1 MKFEPKSREEL
12 SNLLPKGEYKAMVQ
26 SAEEKQSSKGNPMI
40 TLKLEIYDDQG
51 NKRIVSDHLIL
62 IESMMW
68 KLYDFCESAGIMD
81 RYDAGD
87 VSAYDCMDKSVHCK
101 VVQKEAEG
109 DFPAKNEI
117 KSYFLP
123 KSSTAHV
130 PPAAPVKRAAPKN
143 ERVSVASGED
153 PEIPFAWLAFLV
165 PVLSSLVC

>member
-1 MKFEPKSREEL
+1 MKFEPRSREEL
-12 SNLLPKGEYKAMVQ
+12 NNLLPKGEYKAMVQ
-26 SAEEKQSSKGNPMI
+26 SAEEKQSSSGNPMI
-40 TLKLEIYDDQG
+40 VLKLEIYDDEG
-51 NKRIVSDHLIL
+51 NKRIITDRLIL

-87 VSAYDCMDKSVHCK
+87 VSAYNCMDKSVHCK

-123 KSSTAHV
+123 KSSTSHV
-130 PPAAPVKRAAPKN
+130 PAAAPVKRAAPKN
-143 ERVSVASGED
+143 SPVSSKTGDDVD
-153 PEIPFAWLAFLV
+153 VPF
-165 PVLSSLVC
+165 